1 MLTRHSPRARPQAL
15 AALAGLVVL
24 EALFFGLGRLGN
36 LEQHV
41 VEVIALALVA
51 GIVYFLALFLLE
63 HTGESSAAFWLILV
77 GAIAFRLTLLPLVPT
92 LSNDIYR
99 YRFDGYVQHAGLNPY
114 LVRPDEA
121 RFARPSGPPGESLPG
136 HDIPTIY
143 PPLAELVY
151 RLAWPTLR
159 SPAAFKLPFV
169 AADILVLV
177 LLAFWV
183 RRTRASNVRLAI
195 YAWNPLVVVEFAASG
210 HNDSLAL
217 AAVVAATF
225 LIIGRR
231 EVVSTFALAAAALAK
246 VFPLVLF
253 PLWLART
260 WRSRSWRQAAWSLLG
275 AIGLAALCAWP
286 YRAALGQLPATLAD
300 YQQRWRANNA
310 SLYALVVWATHVH
323 RLAVGLGAG
332 VVAGLALWVAGR
344 QWEPAR
350 AAFLLFGAIL
360 LLSGNAM
367 PWYFTWVVP
376 FLAILPWGAATTAWL
391 LLTVL
396 QFLSYHVLIDYSA
409 LGIWH
414 FRPLMLWLEYAP
426 FFAWLVWV
434 ALRRQPWRA

>member
-1 MLTRHSPRARPQAL
+1 MLTRPSLRARPQAL
-15 AALAGLVVL
+15 AALAGLVLL

-36 LEQHV
+36 LEQRV
-41 VEVIALALVA
+41 VEVIALGLAA
-51 GIVYFLALFLLE
+51 GIVYFLALFLFD
-63 HTGESSAAFWLILV
+63 HTPDSSAAFWLIV
-77 GAIAFRLTLLPLVPT
+77 AGAIAFRLTLLPLVPT

-114 LVRPDEA
+114 LVRPDEVRPA
-121 RFARPSGPPGESLPG
+121 GPSGPPGHPLPG
-136 HDIPTIY
+136 HDIPTLY
-143 PPLAELVY
+143 PPLTELVLG
-151 RLAWPTLR
+151 LAWPALR
-159 SPAAFKLPFV
+159 SPQAFKLPFV
-169 AADILVLV
+169 FADLLLLG

-183 RRTRASNVRLAI
+183 RRTRAPNVRLAI
-195 YAWNPLVVVEFAASG
+195 YAWNPLVVVEFAGGG

-231 EVVSTFALAAAALAK
+231 EVVSTLALAAAALAK

-253 PLWLART
+253 PLWLAQA
-260 WRSRSWRQAAWSLLG
+260 WRRRSWRVAALSLL
-275 AIGLAALCAWP
+275 AALGLAALCAWP
-286 YRAALGQLPATLAD
+286 YRAALTQLPVTLAD
-300 YQQRWRANNA
+300 YQLRWRDNNA
-310 SLYALVVWATHVH
+310 SLYTLIVWAT
-323 RLAVGLGAG
+323 RAPALAAGLGAG

-344 QWEPAR
+344 PGEPAR
-350 AAFLLFGAIL
+350 AALLLFGAIL
-360 LLSGNAM
+360 LLSPNAM

-376 FLAILPWGAATTAWL
+376 FLAILPWGAVTAAWL

-426 FFAWLVWV
+426 FYAWLVW
-434 ALRRQPWRA
+434 AGLRRRPARA